1 MLLPPVRSSPSLSL
15 RRRAVILVVLLRPLR
30 PLPVASAFGRLLA
43 GRHAPDSRG
52 RDGRVGRKVLL
63 GQLSRLL
70 ALLARPLGEGRDGRL
85 LQPGRGEGRVNRVS
99 DCYMGGWGE
108 ELCWTTDRLVDAGD
122 RVGCLLGSDHL
133 VRQLRGKEEGQVEV
147 GLTTSVK
154 KGGVSFSI

>member
-1 MLLPPVRSSPSLSL
+1 
-15 RRRAVILVVLLRPLR
+15 
-30 PLPVASAFGRLLA
+30 
-43 GRHAPDSRG
+43 
-52 RDGRVGRKVLL
+52 
-63 GQLSRLL
+63 
-70 ALLARPLGEGRDGRL
+70 
-85 LQPGRGEGRVNRVS
+85 
-99 DCYMGGWGE
+99 MGGWGE